1 LKVAALQSRCIPSIL
16 HRPLFSDQV
25 PLRHYRLNNEV
36 RTKIPVANSKPRKT
50 DNFSRIETCH
60 LCSRPIYPSKGIT
73 FVRNDAR
80 TFRFCRSKCHK
91 NFKMKRQP
99 RKLKWTKTHRALR
112 GKEMIVD
119 QNVLLSQFAKR
130 RNVPV
135 KYDRNLVAATM
146 KAMERVEEIR
156 ARRER
161 AFTRRRLSGR
171 AARERRRAEDRR
183 VVAEGEHL
191 IAKELKERERLA
203 EVERPLVEEE
213 RNAGRLVGEE
223 RLRMKRKTRMLVNGG
238 VEEEMDLD

>member
-1 LKVAALQSRCIPSIL
+1 M
-16 HRPLFSDQV
+16 
-25 PLRHYRLNNEV
+25 
-36 RTKIPVANSKPRKT
+36 
-50 DNFSRIETCH
+50 
-60 LCSRPIYPSKGIT
+60 
-73 FVRNDAR
+73 RNDAR

-135 KYDRNLVAATM
+135 KYDRNLVAATL

-156 ARRER
+156 AKRER
-161 AFTRRRLSGR
+161 AFTRRRLSGK

-191 IAKELKERERLA
+191 IAKELMDR
-203 EVERPLVEEE
+203 EVERPLVESLQEE
-213 RNAGRLVGEE
+213 RTVGIVVGEE
-223 RLRMKRKTRMLVNGG
+223 KVRMKAKTKTKMLVNGG
-238 VEEEMDLD
+238 VEQEMDLE